1 MEFPVTIES
10 QDAFDGLV
18 KERIARVEAK
28 YADYPDLKTRADAA
42 ESEKSALEKAR
53 DKAEARAS
61 EAETKVT
68 GFEAKEQLS
77 TWRTEVAKATGVHA
91 DVLRGSTKEELEAH
105 AAVLKPLLTAQEAPV
120 IPTQGDSPNKPAVT
134 DAEERAA
141 VRSLFNPGEGD

>member
-28 YADYPDLKTRADAA
+28 FADYPDLERRAKEAEAAKATAEQERDAAATRAT
-42 ESEKSALEKAR
+42 
-53 DKAEARAS
+53 

-68 GFEAKEQLS
+68 GFEAKEQLA
-77 TWRTEVAKATGVHA
+77 TWRTDVAKATGVHA

-120 IPTQGDSPNKPAVT
+120 IPNQGDSPNKPAVT